1 MIEKIGHV
9 IFNESY
15 YQHNDQYSDG
25 DVENDLLEYVKS
37 GADLDAIALTDGRW
51 PVLYH
56 LSSRRH
62 CLIDWL
68 SIAPEARLLEI
79 GSGCGAITSALVK
92 KGAQV
97 TAVELSKR
105 RSMINAYRNQ
115 KCSNLEIFVGNFGDI
130 RFQQTYDYIF
140 LIGVLEYARTY
151 TGRHNGDYDFLQTIK
166 SLLAPGGTL
175 VIAIENRLGLK
186 YWAGAREDHL
196 GTLFNSLEGYQ
207 PESPALTYSKCEL
220 TSLLKRVGYQNL
232 YYYYPYPDYKFPMTI
247 YSQDFLPKKGELLDS
262 QTHYDMDRLI
272 LFDESKVY
280 DSLINEGIFDRFA
293 NSFLVLARLS

>member
-37 GADLDAIALTDGRW
+37 GADLDAVALTDGRW

-68 SIAPEARLLEI
+68 SIAPDARLLEI

-92 KGAQV
+92 TGAQV

-115 KCSNLEIFVGNFGDI
+115 KFSNLEIIVGNFSDI
-130 RFQQTYDYIF
+130 RFQQTFDYIF

-175 VIAIENRLGLK
+175 IIAIENRLGLK

-196 GTLFNSLEGYQ
+196 GTLFKSLEGYQ
-207 PESPALTYSKCEL
+207 PESPALTYSKSEL

-262 QTHYDMDRLI
+262 QTNYDMDRLI

-280 DSLINEGIFDRFA
+280 DSLINEGVFDRFA
-293 NSFLVLARLS
+293 NSFLVMARLS